1 MCGRTNV
8 LWTRSDDAR
17 RAGHYTIIFKLFL
30 FTYWSVWYG
39 FSATF
44 DSLNTWTVPP
54 VPQTVAYITFCQI
67 MLLNQNS
74 RFPVYLDWRLPSP
87 ISVLHTLHENFIL
100 TSTDPARYLHFDL
113 FWVQLHKNGCFWN
126 NTNVDV
132 NVSRQHLDHITHY
145 ISLPLH
151 TTSYVVLPRTTRGQC
166 GCFLEVTREF
176 VLITFRRNVIVNFYY
191 AVKSHCEIMNHIHSA
206 TVSWS
211 LWNVTY
217 TWLQFMCGYVKW
229 IIDEGRAY
237 VGGRRWKTLLGMETW
252 NYLLSL
258 LPPRPT
264 LSERKIHLV

>member
-1 MCGRTNV
+1 MRTKYRFNSRVRCVDVPMCCGRVVMTQGGRV
-8 LWTRSDDAR
+8 ITQ
-17 RAGHYTIIFKLFL
+17 LFL
-30 FTYWSVWYG
+30 FNLIYILKRLICFFCHFWPTKDLNCSPN
-39 FSATF
+39 S
-44 DSLNTWTVPP
+44 SLHHL
-54 VPQTVAYITFCQI
+54 
-67 MLLNQNS
+67 LLNNCFWIKTVGSQCT
-74 RFPVYLDWRLPSP
+74 
-87 ISVLHTLHENFIL
+87 VLHTLRENFIL
-100 TSTDPARYLHFDL
+100 TSTDPATYLHFDL

-166 GCFLEVTREF
+166 GCFLEVTKEF